1 MGSPLFL
8 EAFHT
13 GCQRHSISVH
23 HQRHVGGHVKNR
35 LASII
40 KIGGSNMLDIVSMN
54 NVVEKPLD

>member
-1 MGSPLFL
+1 MGSPLL
-8 EAFHT
+8 EASHT

-35 LASII
+35 LVSIT
-40 KIGGSNMLDIVSMN
+40 KIGGRDMLDIVCMN